1 MKTKIDMKLISA
13 AELHTKIH
21 NNENLLLIDVRTDLE
36 RFHFNIGGIHLPLE
50 EVLQNIN
57 SIDLNKEVV
66 FYCEKGIRSFIA
78 IQRLEAKL
86 GKEHLINLQG
96 GMEAWKKHFNNNE

>member
-1 MKTKIDMKLISA
+1 MKTKIDMKLISP

-21 NNENLLLIDVRTDLE
+21 NNDNLLLIDVRTDFE

-66 FYCEKGIRSFIA
+66 FYCEKGIRSLIA

-86 GKEHLINLQG
+86 GVEHLINLQG
-96 GMEAWKKHFNNNE
+96 GMQAWKKHFNDEK

>member
-1 MKTKIDMKLISA
+1 MKTKIDMKLITP
-13 AELHTKIH
+13 AELHTKIQ
-21 NNENLLLIDVRTDLE
+21 NNDNLLLIDVRSDLE
-36 RFHFNIGGIHLPLE
+36 RSQFNIGGIHLPLE
-50 EVLQNIN
+50 HVIQNIN
-57 SIDLNKEVV
+57 LIDFNKEVV